1 MNLYIT
7 PHPPIILSKIGKGEE
22 RNAIQTIR
30 GMEQIAQDIKKA
42 SPKTIAIITPH
53 GNVFSDALC
62 INIEEHLH
70 GDLSKFRCSLA
81 YNFDND
87 TQKATEICT
96 ELVAS
101 GISCLALNKHNAKH
115 YDISCDLDHGVLV
128 PLYFIQKEY
137 TDFKLIHISIGYL
150 SKTELYKAGMIIS
163 DILGNENVLIVS
175 GDLSHRLSDTG
186 SYEYDEMGEVYD
198 RYIVDLIKDNSY
210 VNILDIDHDMVE
222 RAGQC
227 AQKSL
232 ELFIGALE
240 GYETDSEVFSY
251 EGPFGVGYMTAKITR
266 GKKNEHSVLN
276 DYLERTKNTYDTML
290 ENEDEYVT
298 LARNTINQYIANG
311 IKIDMPEDLTNKL
324 YDNKNGIFVS
334 IKKEG
339 RLRGCI
345 GTISP
350 TKENIAQEIIDNAI
364 SASTRD
370 PRFNPIEEHEL
381 GDLVISVDVLFPPE
395 DIDSKEKLDVKRY
408 GVIVSSGIKKGLLL
422 PNLDGVDS
430 VDQQIS
436 IALEKAGIKQYED
449 YSLQRFEVVRH
460 K

>member
-7 PHPPIILSKIGKGEE
+7 PHPPIIIDKIGKGEE
-22 RNAIQTIR
+22 KHAIQTIR
-30 GMEQIAQDIKKA
+30 GMEQIAQDIKNA
-42 SPKTIAIITPH
+42 APKTIAIITPH

-62 INIEEHLH
+62 INVEEHLH
-70 GDLSKFRCSLA
+70 GDLSKFRSSLN
-81 YNFDND
+81 YDFDND
-87 TQKATEICT
+87 TQKVTEICT

-101 GISCLALNKHNAKH
+101 GISCLALNRHNAKH
-115 YDISCDLDHGVLV
+115 YDISCDLDHGALV
-128 PLYFIQKEY
+128 PLHFIQKEY

-163 DILGNENVLIVS
+163 NILGDDNALIVS
-175 GDLSHRLSDTG
+175 GDLSHKLLDSG
-186 SYEYDEMGEVYD
+186 SYEYHEMGEVYD
-198 RYIVDLIKDNSY
+198 RYVVDAIKDNAY
-210 VNILDIDHDMVE
+210 VNILDIDSDIVE

-227 AQKSL
+227 AQKPL

-240 GYETDSEVFSY
+240 GYETNSEVYSY
-251 EGPFGVGYMTAKITR
+251 EGPYGVGYMTAKIIR
-266 GKKNEHSVLN
+266 GIKIEYSILN
-276 DYLERTKNTYDTML
+276 DYHERTKNTYDSMIQG
-290 ENEDEYVT
+290 EDEYVS
-298 LARNTINQYIANG
+298 LARNTINQYITNG
-311 IKIDMPEDLTNKL
+311 IKIEIPEDLTNDL

-350 TKENIAQEIIDNAI
+350 TKENIAQEIMDNAI
-364 SASTRD
+364 SASTCD

-381 GDLVISVDVLFPPE
+381 CDLVISVDVLFPPE
-395 DIDSKEKLDVKRY
+395 GIDSKENLDVKRY
-408 GVIVSSGIKKGLLL
+408 GVIVSSRIKKGLLL
-422 PNLDGVDS
+422 PNLEGIDS
-430 VDQQIS
+430 VDQQIA